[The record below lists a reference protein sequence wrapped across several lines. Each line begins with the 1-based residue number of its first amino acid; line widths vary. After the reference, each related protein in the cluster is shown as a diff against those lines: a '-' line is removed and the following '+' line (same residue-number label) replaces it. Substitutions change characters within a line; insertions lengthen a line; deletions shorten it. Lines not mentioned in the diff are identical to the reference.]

1 MNEYHFIYLLREKQD
16 IEDKLNIF
24 KIGKSTQENTRRVKS
39 YPSGS
44 YLYLHI
50 RCNDCHS
57 METKLINK
65 FKNYFLLVRGREYF
79 KGDIHIMMD
88 IIYSFIQT
96 HVYETSYILEND
108 DYKLTSGTLENDD
121 NENKIIGTL
130 EINELNV
137 ENNNISDI
145 LPSIKE
151 LLFLKKENEELLEK
165 NKRLSQELLKN
176 EGLYNETFATR
187 VDLDEARSGKANH
200 DKKQLSQELS
210 QKYKGL
216 SQELLNI
223 KNQNKELYKEL
234 FKFENQIINLNKNI
248 HDKSSIIHE
257 WESRYFVTS
266 QNSYYWENKYNLLE
280 KSTEKENSYNI
291 LVKYLLNIKI
301 YWIRFLLFS
310 PVAFVLTR
318 VVMRASVRLWY

>member
-24 KIGKSTQENTRRVKS
+24 KIGKSTQENTKRVRN

-44 YLYLHI
+44 YLYLQI

-57 METKLINK
+57 METKLIKK
-65 FKNYFLLVRGREYF
+65 FKNYFILIRGREYF

-96 HVYETSYILEND
+96 HVYETSYILENN

-121 NENKIIGTL
+121 NGNKIIGTL

-151 LLFLKKENEELLEK
+151 LLFLKKENM
-165 NKRLSQELLKN
+165 
-176 EGLYNETFATR
+176 
-187 VDLDEARSGKANH
+187 RS
-200 DKKQLSQELS
+200 
-210 QKYKGL
+210 
-216 SQELLNI
+216 
-223 KNQNKELYKEL
+223 
-234 FKFENQIINLNKNI
+234 
-248 HDKSSIIHE
+248 
-257 WESRYFVTS
+257 
-266 QNSYYWENKYNLLE
+266 
-280 KSTEKENSYNI
+280 
-291 LVKYLLNIKI
+291 
-301 YWIRFLLFS
+301 
-310 PVAFVLTR
+310 
-318 VVMRASVRLWY
+318 

>member
-39 YPSGS
+39 YQSGS
-44 YLYLHI
+44 YLYLQI

-121 NENKIIGTL
+121 NGNKIIGTL

-165 NKRLSQELLKN
+165 NKRLSQEL
-176 EGLYNETFATR
+176 F
-187 VDLDEARSGKANH
+187 
-200 DKKQLSQELS
+200 KKENQNKENNKRLSQELF
-210 QKYKGL
+210 K
-216 SQELLNI
+216 
-223 KNQNKELYKEL
+223 KEEI
-234 FKFENQIINLNKNI
+234 F
-248 HDKSSIIHE
+248 
-257 WESRYFVTS
+257 
-266 QNSYYWENKYNLLE
+266 
-280 KSTEKENSYNI
+280 
-291 LVKYLLNIKI
+291 
-301 YWIRFLLFS
+301 
-310 PVAFVLTR
+310 
-318 VVMRASVRLWY
+318 